1 MSARTTRPIL
11 DFMLRQRRNHIVCQA
26 SFALEDR
33 YEKFRAADFALHL
46 MDFVFLQDFPSIIT
60 VIGPTRRAHNAD
72 TVAHS
77 FQSNKSSSLR
87 RIAGPLPS
95 ATPAFIQP
103 EPVLDTYRAVDS
115 NAVFARN

>member
-11 DFMLRQRRNHIVCQA
+11 DFMLRQRRNHIVCHA

-60 VIGPTRRAHNAD
+60 VIGPTSLDAHRYEP
-72 TVAHS
+72 TFAHLS
-77 FQSNKSSSLR
+77 
-87 RIAGPLPS
+87 GPIRC
-95 ATPAFIQP
+95 AAFR
-103 EPVLDTYRAVDS
+103 EGA
-115 NAVFARN
+115 